1 MGKGDDTKVQGS
13 PPPNR
18 PKRASSLPH
27 LLTNPRA
34 TPVKTVEKRENW
46 QKAMKLNGFV
56 LEEILGHEVCAEAT
70 GGYKILTKWPSN
82 PPTKA
87 GVTEWNSVK
96 TIYSYFPKDL
106 QEYVLRASVPG
117 LVPQVLLPKGSGRP
131 PTPPIEA
138 VEVEA
143 EASGSDWL
151 DRNIF
156 DVPSVAMDP
165 GSNMFGPH
173 HPPLHRTATNRERTV
188 FVLLLSRNASQGWGL

>member
-1 MGKGDDTKVQGS
+1 VKGDGALPDNEEDVRVHPTSLSEGGPIRMSPPSLSSCRDEAEECTGKTYPEVKGDGPMGKGDDTKVQGS

-87 GVTEWNSVK
+87 GVTEWYLVK
-96 TIYSYFPKDL
+96 TI
-106 QEYVLRASVPG
+106 
-117 LVPQVLLPKGSGRP
+117 
-131 PTPPIEA
+131 
-138 VEVEA
+138 
-143 EASGSDWL
+143 
-151 DRNIF
+151 
-156 DVPSVAMDP
+156 
-165 GSNMFGPH
+165 
-173 HPPLHRTATNRERTV
+173 
-188 FVLLLSRNASQGWGL
+188 